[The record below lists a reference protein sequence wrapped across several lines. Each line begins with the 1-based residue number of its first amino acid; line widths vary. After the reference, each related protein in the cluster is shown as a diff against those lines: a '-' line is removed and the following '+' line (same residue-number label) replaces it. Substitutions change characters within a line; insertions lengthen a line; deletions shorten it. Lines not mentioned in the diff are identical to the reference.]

1 MTHSMTTTL
10 ISAILLIFS
19 IGASADDA
27 AQCTRDWAK
36 KTVKNSSFKVVGLGL
51 STKGDPTE
59 ATSEARSNAIKDI
72 LLQLQS
78 SVQSKSE
85 LHSTESSHSASSD
98 TVLTAKIDDLHG
110 LKPTKSGSN
119 STEKITH
126 CEVYEFDVE
135 AAYREASSP
144 VQVFLEKIEGAA
156 DRAASSK
163 GLGAIKDFPEY
174 QKSVAERDAD
184 FKRADIFKTVL
195 GAPGPGLVE
204 RAQRALGRLEESA
217 RLARTN
223 VVFILPSDEKF
234 ADAMAALQG
243 SLANSG
249 VKTASS
255 KADAGDSALLVN
267 VEIKEIG
274 KAKKSKTRL
283 GLTVTRKVQVRLL
296 DARSNSVLG
305 ANRGLSVVGTSASN
319 DEDQANDNS
328 DSQITA
334 GVFDTI
340 RAFMP
345 SLLKKD

>member
-1 MTHSMTTTL
+1 MTEKLMTGKSGTFL
-10 ISAILLIFS
+10 LGAILLTFS
-19 IGASADDA
+19 VAAAADDA

-36 KTVKNSSFKVVGLGL
+36 KTVKNGSFKVVGLGV
-51 STKGDPTE
+51 STKSDPTE

-85 LHSTESSHSASSD
+85 LHSTESTHSASSD

-135 AAYREASSP
+135 ASYREASSP
-144 VQVFLEKIEGAA
+144 VQVFLEKLEGAA
-156 DRAASSK
+156 DRAAAGK
-163 GLGAIKDFPEY
+163 GLGAIKDFPEF
-174 QKSVAERDAD
+174 QKSVAERDAE

-223 VVFILPSDEKF
+223 VVFILPTDEKF
-234 ADAMAALQG
+234 EAALTDLAS

-249 VKTASS
+249 VKTATT
-255 KADAGDSALLVN
+255 KADAGDGALLVN

-274 KAKKSKTRL
+274 KSKKSKTRL

-296 DARSNSVLG
+296 DARTNSVLA
-305 ANRGLSVVGTSASN
+305 ANR
-319 DEDQANDNS
+319 
-328 DSQITA
+328 
-334 GVFDTI
+334 
-340 RAFMP
+340 
-345 SLLKKD
+345 

>member
-1 MTHSMTTTL
+1 MIKKCYTIFLGATL
-10 ISAILLIFS
+10 LTFSA
-19 IGASADDA
+19 AVSADDA

-36 KTVKNSSFKVVGLGL
+36 KTVKNGSFKVVGLGL
-51 STKGDPTE
+51 STKSDPTE

-85 LHSTESSHSASSD
+85 LHSTESSHSSSSD

-119 STEKITH
+119 ATEKITH

-144 VQVFLEKIEGAA
+144 LQVYLDKIEGAA
-156 DRAASSK
+156 DRAAAGK
-163 GLGAIKDFPEY
+163 GLSAIKDFPEF
-174 QKSVAERDAD
+174 QKSVAERESG
-184 FKRADIFKTVL
+184 FKRADIFKTVF
-195 GAPGPGLVE
+195 GAPGPGLAE

-217 RLARTN
+217 RLARSN
-223 VVFILPSDEKF
+223 ILFILPTDEKF
-234 ADAMAALQG
+234 EAAMSALG
-243 SLANSG
+243 SALANSG
-249 VKTASS
+249 VKSATT
-255 KADAGDSALLVN
+255 KADAGEAALLVN

-274 KAKKSKTRL
+274 KVRKSKTRL

-296 DARSNSVLG
+296 DARTNSVLA
-305 ANRGLSVVGTSASN
+305 ANRGLSVVGTSATD
-319 DEDQANDNS
+319 DEEQATENS
-328 DSQITA
+328 ESQITA

-340 RAFMP
+340 RTFMP
-345 SLLKKD
+345 ALIKKD